1 MSVACTRIELM
12 FERARFSGLPG
23 PALAAELAAADPHRL
38 DDDALAAYLQAAK
51 RLEGWADSLL
61 ARGITAFAGQ
71 HVAGEAVHA
80 GGDRQPGQPP
90 ERKVAGMAR
99 PVRFGGEGTPVL
111 DEFAADALAPVLR
124 VAPMT
129 AGAMLGDALDLA
141 HRLPWVRTGLRDGTV
156 SWSMAR
162 AIAAGTRDLTCAQ
175 LDQAAVDRRLY
186 TSATRLTPGRLRPRI
201 AEVVA
206 QADPDSLDDA
216 ANKAKQKLYVGFAA
230 QPRQHTTSIFGE
242 LDPTGALRLDQQLT
256 AVARLLR
263 RLDRDASWEALR
275 AKALTL
281 LADPAALRRL
291 QRQTGAG
298 EDADHSNCAADATG
312 SGEPRRPATVVHLH
326 ADPRTW
332 QSGDGLVEV
341 EGHGWVP
348 LWSLAEMLDQTYV
361 SVVASTTEHAHPNGV
376 SNSSHSPDPGYEP
389 RNSTR
394 EAVVGRDR
402 TCRFPGCNRRARA
415 CQCDHTIPW
424 PHGPTCA
431 CNLGCLCTRHHRLKT
446 HTRWRL
452 RQPWPGVFLW
462 RSPRGRYW
470 LVDQAGTTELK
481 LGDAISRA

>member
-1 MSVACTRIELM
+1 M
-12 FERARFSGLPG
+12 
-23 PALAAELAAADPHRL
+23 
-38 DDDALAAYLQAAK
+38 
-51 RLEGWADSLL
+51 
-61 ARGITAFAGQ
+61 
-71 HVAGEAVHA
+71 
-80 GGDRQPGQPP
+80 
-90 ERKVAGMAR
+90 
-99 PVRFGGEGTPVL
+99 
-111 DEFAADALAPVLR
+111 
-124 VAPMT
+124 
-129 AGAMLGDALDLA
+129 
-141 HRLPWVRTGLRDGTV
+141 
-156 SWSMAR
+156 
-162 AIAAGTRDLTCAQ
+162 
-175 LDQAAVDRRLY
+175 
-186 TSATRLTPGRLRPRI
+186 
-201 AEVVA
+201 
-206 QADPDSLDDA
+206 
-216 ANKAKQKLYVGFAA
+216 
-230 QPRQHTTSIFGE
+230 
-242 LDPTGALRLDQQLT
+242 
-256 AVARLLR
+256 
-263 RLDRDASWEALR
+263 
-275 AKALTL
+275 
-281 LADPAALRRL
+281 
-291 QRQTGAG
+291 
-298 EDADHSNCAADATG
+298 
-312 SGEPRRPATVVHLH
+312 VHLH